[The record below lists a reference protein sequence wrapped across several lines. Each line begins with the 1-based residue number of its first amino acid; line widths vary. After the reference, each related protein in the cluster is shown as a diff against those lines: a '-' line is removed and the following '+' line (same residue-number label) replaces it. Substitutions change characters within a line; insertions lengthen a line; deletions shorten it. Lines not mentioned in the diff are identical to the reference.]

1 MRASLTA
8 VRPPTSDQPNSPAVC
23 NVTLLNAAGVKP
35 SSALS
40 KSSVIKEGEVP
51 LSVNAKIK
59 ARKKNNGSLTL
70 NFDGIRQVA
79 FLPVNLSDDILY
91 YNTRTNS

>member
-23 NVTLLNAAGVKP
+23 NVTPLNAAGVKP

-59 ARKKNNGSLTL
+59 ARKKKQWITHIK
-70 NFDGIRQVA
+70 F
-79 FLPVNLSDDILY
+79 
-91 YNTRTNS
+91 